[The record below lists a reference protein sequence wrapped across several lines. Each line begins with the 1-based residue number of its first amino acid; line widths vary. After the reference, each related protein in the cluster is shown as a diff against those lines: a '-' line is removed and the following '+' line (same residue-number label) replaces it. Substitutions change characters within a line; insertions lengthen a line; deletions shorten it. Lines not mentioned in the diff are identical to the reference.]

1 MSTKEMSRPLV
12 AQGTGQVETTAMAGA
27 SVSSDVDFN
36 IISGRKQGRIEA
48 LLPHGE
54 TNAVQVQILVELT
67 GARSVRWLQR
77 EIEKE
82 RANGALILST
92 TRGTGGYFLPAY
104 GAEGRQEINAF
115 IRTLTARASNTF
127 RTLRAAKQALKELD
141 GQQEIGGI

>member
-1 MSTKEMSRPLV
+1 MSRKKTRPSAATLERNR
-12 AQGTGQVETTAMAGA
+12 AETTAMAGA
-27 SVSSDVDFN
+27 SVSSDVDSN
-36 IISGRKQGRIEA
+36 IISGQKQGRIEA

-54 TNAVQVQILVELT
+54 RNAVKVQILVELT

-104 GAEGRQEINAF
+104 GSEGRQEINAF
-115 IRTLTARASNTF
+115 IRILTARASNTF
-127 RTLRAAKQALKELD
+127 RTLRAAKRALKELD